1 MLKMLIAVDGS
12 EPALRA
18 VETVARLA
26 PQMHGLHAWL
36 LNVREVREVREG
48 PRHCGELP
56 PFDAE
61 AIEKLQ
67 RQGQQELLDAAL
79 AHARRCGLESVWV
92 LPAVGEAASE
102 IVRAAD
108 AHAVDQIAMGTHG
121 RSPLASLFIGSVAQ
135 RVIHLSSVPVLLVK

>member
-36 LNVREVREVREG
+36 LNVREVPVY
-48 PRHCGELP
+48 CGELP

-92 LPAVGEAASE
+92 LSAVGEAASE

-108 AHAVDQIAMGTHG
+108 AHAVGQIAMGTHS
-121 RSPLASLFIGSVAQ
+121 RSPLRSLFIGSVAQ

>member
-36 LNVREVREVREG
+36 LNVREAPVYY
-48 PRHCGELP
+48 GELP

-92 LPAVGEAASE
+92 LSAVGEAASE

-108 AHAVDQIAMGTHG
+108 AHAVAQIAMGTHG
-121 RSPLASLFIGSVAQ
+121 RSPLGSLLIGSVAQ